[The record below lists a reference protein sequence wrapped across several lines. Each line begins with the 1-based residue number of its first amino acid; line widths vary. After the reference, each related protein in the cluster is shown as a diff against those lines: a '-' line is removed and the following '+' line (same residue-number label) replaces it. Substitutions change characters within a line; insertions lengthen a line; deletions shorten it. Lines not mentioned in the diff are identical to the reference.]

1 MATFAIDVHGVR
13 MNELQVLAR
22 SSKGAYWIV
31 LEFAAGQNITLFL
44 ATETDFRELAARF
57 GVEPMA
63 ALEPTPLG
71 EEIPF

>member
-13 MNELQVLAR
+13 MNELQVFAK

-63 ALEPTPLG
+63 SLEPTTTD
-71 EEIPF
+71 EEVPF

>member
-13 MNELQVLAR
+13 MNELQVFAK
-22 SSKGAYWIV
+22 STKGTYWIV

-63 ALEPTPLG
+63 ALEPTPLD

>member
-13 MNELQVLAR
+13 MNELQVFAKTHKNG
-22 SSKGAYWIV
+22 SYWIT

-57 GVEPMA
+57 GVEHMA
-63 ALEPTPLG
+63 ALEPTADL
-71 EEIPF
+71 EI